1 MIMTSKQQVIIKSSI
16 VDANNYLNGIF
27 LSFNSLNREFYL
39 GNRLVDFFSDCFSI
53 HKADCNLEE
62 SKSHYCSHLDNVI
75 LTASSNLSIIIVV
88 SDTSIKN
95 NVATSIAHVYS
106 FNNPLRKILHHTINI
121 TTMKVELF
129 AIRYGINQATQIPD
143 ISCIVIITDVLHVAK
158 KIFNSTIHLYQI

>member
-16 VDANNYLNGIF
+16 VDTNNHLNGIF
-27 LSFNSLNREFYL
+27 LSFDSLNREFYL
-39 GNRLVDFFSDCFSI
+39 GNRLVDSFSD
-53 HKADCNLEE
+53 HKADCSLEE

-75 LTASSNLSIIIVV
+75 LTASSNLSTLIVV

-95 NVATSIAHVYS
+95 NVATSIAHVHS
-106 FNNPLRKILHHTINI
+106 FNNLLKKILHHTINI